1 MTICGPF
8 AVIHVLMNGSHHGGT
23 RQRSDACFCEFLWS
37 LCETKAFIPE
47 AVNVRQQAAFLGA
60 DKPAVV
66 ATDAPLAS
74 ASTLQCRPSLYPVA
88 LPRLTATE

>member
-23 RQRSDACFCEFLWS
+23 RQRSDACFCEFLRF

-47 AVNVRQQAAFLGA
+47 AVNVNVIVFVQPQAV
-60 DKPAVV
+60 P
-66 ATDAPLAS
+66 
-74 ASTLQCRPSLYPVA
+74 
-88 LPRLTATE
+88 LTATEWL

>member
-23 RQRSDACFCEFLWS
+23 RQRSDACFCEFLRF

-47 AVNVRQQAAFLGA
+47 AVNVNVNVNVTAAGCSLNRRN
-60 DKPAVV
+60 
-66 ATDAPLAS
+66 ATLTVPK
-74 ASTLQCRPSLYPVA
+74 A
-88 LPRLTATE
+88 L